1 MSEVR
6 NINIKTYVNV
16 TYKLQ
21 QYGGKDIYK
30 SVERRIKINR
40 EKDKTPNKISFHV
53 NRHK

>member
-1 MSEVR
+1 MNEVR

-21 QYGGKDIYK
+21 QYGKDIYK

-40 EKDKTPNKISFHV
+40 EKIQHLIKSVFM
-53 NRHK
+53 